1 MIVTPH
7 FIIRKGTHIVSRKI
21 LFLEIIALRTNEL
34 LKTIFVK
41 RKWMLRRKVEMRSI
55 IDLRESNAGS
65 CKNSMTD
72 WSRLKTRRFSD

>member
-7 FIIRKGTHIVSRKI
+7 FIFRKGTHTVSRKI

-41 RKWMLRRKVEMRSI
+41 RKWMLGMRGN
-55 IDLRESNAGS
+55 E
-65 CKNSMTD
+65 KHY
-72 WSRLKTRRFSD
+72 